1 MANDVFE
8 HSNLCVGIDLGT
20 TNSVLATVSVKPNGD
35 LVSKVLGIDRAVDSY
50 TSGGGDKYQMRKEN
64 TLPSCVYYNPDA
76 GYRPIVGDF
85 AKRRYPLRPH
95 LVAKSIKSQMKNAE
109 VQGLAPEVPDTTPAA
124 VSARILR
131 HLLHGAESVYR
142 THIRDAVITVPAS
155 FDPVMCRATQD
166 AAALAGV
173 TTEEPDGSERPVLLS
188 EPNAVL
194 YDFIN
199 QVRTGE
205 IAGELIDL
213 TTPKH
218 VMVFDLG
225 GGTLD
230 ITLHMVQRRKD
241 LPDVLKVQ
249 DIATNRYTLLG
260 GDDFDEAIAQA
271 MFERYL
277 AKFHARP
284 EIVDKIRR
292 AREEVLPTLRVFA
305 EDLKIELSN
314 RHSDAGWAAPDG
326 FAAGWEDDEA
336 ESDDTYATGG
346 NIAVTGIAYDDAFRT
361 EEIEAILRPFLGEAL
376 AFDDYRRLDAISDTR
391 NIIFPILD
399 VLQKASEKLGADGVK
414 IDAVVMNGGMSRF
427 YMVRDRLKTFF
438 GFAPVVALDP
448 DLAVARG
455 AAIYHY
461 YLHQH
466 AAIRDDMRLLGS
478 ASTAAPIQSEAGR
491 GGTAAPPKP
500 PRKDIEWGRAILPDA
515 LFLGLRGG
523 GREIVVPT
531 GAELPYQSARMKG
544 FRLAA
549 GTDHIYIPFYV
560 RNLDGTDRRIASGV
574 LRFQQAYPEG
584 AFVAFE
590 VLMNSSKLIRMN
602 AWTCADA
609 ACEETIEQGSAELVI
624 EESAPQAAVR
634 LQGPKVVQATR
645 SGSACDFVM
654 ELRELEARCW
664 AFELPWNTK
673 SGQKKHTNLAKQI
686 RDQLKR
692 LQRARNIEELGTPLL
707 AKLRT
712 TTCKEFRARCYTLAR
727 RASNAFSE
735 EERRAIVELCLHEI
749 EPVLQHGDSA
759 TAGDEVNPR
768 GQAILAIGALGTQED
783 GEALFPLHN
792 YKRYRDPCLWM
803 HARTRSQLRWVYLEL
818 VKDCKF
824 TTRKGTGSIQST
836 ARAIGMAFYGTDAA
850 ELGRVHRVDA
860 IRELCNAIAQ
870 CVPKAPTLASC
881 IVALGWLCDQR
892 SGKNDLPASLLAN
905 VRATLQNA
913 TYDYPEYFLVGHPV
927 VVQIAEKMME
937 GHALDAEE
945 EAFLLERMEQ

>member
-1 MANDVFE
+1 MANDMQE

-76 GYRPIVGDF
+76 GYRPIVGDY
-85 AKRRYPLRPH
+85 AKRRYPLRPY

-124 VSARILR
+124 VSTRILR

-142 THIRDAVITVPAS
+142 THIHDAVITVPAS

-173 TTEEPDGSERPVLLS
+173 TTEEADGSERPVLLS

-213 TTPKH
+213 SVPKY

-230 ITLHMVQRRKD
+230 ITLHVVQRRQD

-292 AREEVLPTLRVFA
+292 AKQEVLPTLRVFA

-314 RHSDAGWAAPDG
+314 RHSEDGWAASEG
-326 FAAGWEDDEA
+326 FAAGWDDDEE
-336 ESDDTYATGG
+336 ESGDTYATGG
-346 NIAVTGIAYDDAFRT
+346 NIAVTGIAYDDTFRT
-361 EEIEAILRPFLGEAL
+361 EELEAILRPFLGEKL
-376 AFDDYRRLDAISDTR
+376 VFDDYHRLDAISDTR

-399 VLQKASEKLGADGVK
+399 VLRKASEKLGTDDVK

-427 YMVRDRLKTFF
+427 YMVRDRLKAFF
-438 GFAPVVALDP
+438 GFEPVVALDP

-466 AAIRDDMRLLGS
+466 AAIRDDMRMLGS
-478 ASTAAPIQSEAGR
+478 ASTAAPIQREIASR
-491 GGTAAPPKP
+491 GGTAAAPKP
-500 PRKDIEWGRAILPDA
+500 SRKDIEWGRAILPDA
-515 LFLGLRGG
+515 LSLGLRGG
-523 GREIVVPT
+523 EREIVVPT
-531 GAELPYQSARMKG
+531 GAELPYQSARMTG

-549 GTDHIYIPFYV
+549 GADHIYIPFYV

-574 LRFQQAYPEG
+574 LRFKQTYPDG

-590 VLMNSSKLIRMN
+590 VFMNSSKLIRMN
-602 AWTCADA
+602 AWTCADVA
-609 ACEETIEQGSAELVI
+609 GGETIEQGSAKLVI
-624 EESAPQAAVR
+624 QEDEPQMAVR
-634 LQGPKVVQATR
+634 VQGPKLVQATR
-645 SGSACDFVM
+645 SGAACDFVM
-654 ELRELEARCW
+654 ELRELEALCQT
-664 AFELPWNTK
+664 FELPWKTK
-673 SGQKKHTNLAKQI
+673 SAQKKHTNLAKQI
-686 RDQLKR
+686 RNQMKH

-707 AKLRT
+707 AGLRA
-712 TTCKEFRARCYTLAR
+712 TTCEEFRMRCLVLAR
-727 RASNAFSE
+727 RVSNAFSE
-735 EERRAIVELCLHEI
+735 EERRALVALCFDMIAPL
-749 EPVLQHGDSA
+749 LQQGDS
-759 TAGDEVNPR
+759 GKLYNLHS
-768 GQAILAIGALGTQED
+768 QAILAIGALGTQDD
-783 GEALFPLHN
+783 GEALSSLHN
-792 YKRYRDPCLWM
+792 YKRYRDACLWM

-818 VKDCKF
+818 VRDCKF
-824 TTRKGTGSIQST
+824 TTRKGTGSIQSP

-850 ELGRVHRVDA
+850 ELGGVQRVDA
-860 IRELCNAIAQ
+860 IRELCNAVTQ
-870 CVPKAPTLASC
+870 CVPKAGALVSC

-892 SGKNDLPASLLAN
+892 SGRNILPSSLLAN
-905 VRATLQNA
+905 VQDTLSNA
-913 TYDYPEYFLVGHPV
+913 MYDYPEYFLVGHPV
-927 VVQIAEKMME
+927 VVQIAKKMME
-937 GHALDAEE
+937 GHALDEQE
-945 EAFLLERMEQ
+945 EAFLLEKMEE